1 MSVELQL
8 LMPLDALLNPNTP
21 TAAEMAGHGPLP
33 AGIACDI
40 LHTSRGRRWWRRLF
54 TAPAG
59 GPIVGGDRF
68 RRRFDGPLATLI
80 TLRDRTCRD
89 AYCDAPIRHLDH
101 VHRRVDG
108 GPTTMANGRG
118 LCERGNYVHEMP
130 GWQATV
136 IEDGRH
142 GHPHTV
148 VITTPPATAT
158 PTVHPNRP
166 R

>member
-33 AGIACDI
+33 AGIARDI
-40 LHTSRGRRWWRRLF
+40 LHSSRGRRWWRRLF

-68 RRRFDGPLATLI
+68 RRRFDGG
-80 TLRDRTCRD
+80 
-89 AYCDAPIRHLDH
+89 PI
-101 VHRRVDG
+101 
-108 GPTTMANGRG
+108 TMANGRG

-130 GWQATV
+130 GWQASV

-148 VITTPPATAT
+148 VSPP
-158 PTVHPNRP
+158 
-166 R
+166 